1 MFLQSI
7 AFSLY
12 LFILNIINC
21 ISRQLWP
28 TFKNHI
34 NEDMAR
40 NNDNQLSHNIS
51 LVVKLR
57 EHHKKSYEIISKA
70 LQFDELVN
78 DSRIGS
84 FSLIIN

>member
-12 LFILNIINC
+12 LFILNIINYIC
-21 ISRQLWP
+21 RQLWP

-34 NEDMAR
+34 NEDMAH
-40 NNDNQLSHNIS
+40 NNDNQLSLNIS

-78 DSRIGS
+78 DSKIGS